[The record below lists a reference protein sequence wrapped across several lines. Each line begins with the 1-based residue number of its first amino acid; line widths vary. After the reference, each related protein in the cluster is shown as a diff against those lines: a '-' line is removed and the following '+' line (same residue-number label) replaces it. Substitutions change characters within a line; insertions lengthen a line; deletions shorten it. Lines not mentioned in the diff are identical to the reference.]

1 MRFICFVTAL
11 LFGMN
16 LLFSV
21 NVATADETEEG
32 FKSIFNGKN
41 LDGWIGNV
49 EGYAVKDGKIVCRK
63 KPAGKIHTA
72 KEYADF
78 AFRFEFTLPPGGNNG
93 IGIRIPANGAP
104 HLDGMEIQI
113 LDDDHPKW
121 KNLKEW
127 QYHGSI
133 YGLVP
138 AKRGHLKPAGEWNTE
153 EITADG
159 SRIKVTLN
167 GVVIVDVDLSKI
179 EKPLDD
185 QPHPGINNKK
195 GHIGLLGHGDEV
207 EFRNLRVKE
216 L

>member
-16 LLFSV
+16 LSFTT

-32 FKSIFNGKN
+32 FKTIFNGNN
-41 LDGWIGNV
+41 LDGWVGNV
-49 EGYAVKDGKIVCRK
+49 EGYAVKDGEIVCRK
-63 KPAGKIHTA
+63 KPSGKIYTA

-78 AFRFEFTLPPGGNNG
+78 IFRFEFKLPPGGNNG
-93 IGIRIPANGAP
+93 IGIRMPASGAP

-113 LDDDHPKW
+113 LDDDHPKHEH
-121 KNLKEW
+121 LVEW

-159 SRIKVTLN
+159 SHIKITLN
-167 GVVIVDVDLSKI
+167 GAVIVDADLSKI
-179 EKPLDD
+179 EKPLDGKV
-185 QPHPGINNKK
+185 HPGINNKK

-207 EFRNLRVKE
+207 EFRNMRVKE